1 MRSRRSRS
9 SCVRCCLAATAGSK
23 IERSSPEAT
32 SSTQR
37 QPSGSSPDRERMN
50 ATREPSS
57 ATRKLRGAPRVNPRV
72 RAFCRGNE
80 SFGQPRLPPV
90 TAARIR
96 GMVRVESTSERIS
109 EPISEPEWR
118 TSAATASSSRRR
130 RPSPAYSPSCTAV
143 TRRTSSAT
151 SPGERSTPRRRP
163 SSPPRRSRRPSHR
176 GRPIETR
183 ERTAWHGSTGWRG
196 TSSAGSSGPGGWT
209 ERRAVVSGCRSATS
223 RPSRLRADRGPRRL
237 RADPRRDRRGAG
249 DAPRGPSRRASP
261 SG

>member
-9 SCVRCCLAATAGSK
+9 SCVRCSSPDPGSK

-32 SSTQR
+32 SRTQR
-37 QPSGSSPDRERMN
+37 QPSGSFPERERMN

-57 ATRKLRGAPRVNPRV
+57 AMRNVRGAPRVNPRV

-80 SFGQPRLPPV
+80 SSVNRVYPLSQRARSEAWYGWSPLP
-90 TAARIR
+90 
-96 GMVRVESTSERIS
+96 SRIS

-118 TSAATASSSRRR
+118 TSAAIASSSRRR
-130 RPSPAYSPSCTAV
+130 RPSPAYSPSCIAV
-143 TRRTSSAT
+143 TPRISSAT
-151 SPGERSTPRRRP
+151 SPGERSTPNPRP

-196 TSSAGSSGPGGWT
+196 TSSVGSSGPGGWT

-223 RPSRLRADRGPRRL
+223 RPRTSSGSRTSST
-237 RADPRRDRRGAG
+237 
-249 DAPRGPSRRASP
+249 SRRSAARSRRP
-261 SG
+261 WRRSARTIATRFAFE